1 MANSEIPFVSTREI
15 VTLAAIVQ
23 DISGSKTVN
32 RAFRMQGLPDRLR
45 HDVNS
50 FIPNTEY
57 VKLLENFARLTG
69 LQYFGVMIGELCLFA
84 EMGAYGRYV
93 TSAPTLEHAIRRA
106 RRALCFHE
114 TGSSLEIQK
123 NGRETKLVYTPAS
136 LNTVGVRH
144 LSEGVASLLI
154 NLVRHYAGPAWS
166 PDYIDL
172 DFMRVS
178 RRRDLEDHFK
188 TKVHLNTKGV
198 GVPVPNYLL
207 PSVRQ
212 LSIPASKLM
221 TIHDLRRMTENPP
234 PGNFTSI
241 VRQVLEF
248 RMRDGASD
256 IEGVSEWL
264 NLGHRTVQR
273 RLKVE
278 GCTFRELQQVSL
290 YNWANELLAETDATI
305 TEIAMALGYSSM
317 QHFIRAYQKW
327 AGVTP
332 GRFRVRNAAQS
343 TNRGLIRGNS
353 VVKGRAG

>member
-1 MANSEIPFVSTREI
+1 MAGSEIPFVSTGDI
-15 VTLAAIVQ
+15 VSLAAIVE
-23 DISGSKTVN
+23 DMSGPGTVN
-32 RAFRMQGLPDRLR
+32 RAFRMQALPDSLR
-45 HDVNS
+45 HDLSS

-57 VKLLENFARLTG
+57 VKLLEKFARLTG
-69 LQYFGVMIGELCLFA
+69 QPHFGVMIGELYPFA
-84 EMGAYGRYV
+84 EMGEYGRYV
-93 TSAPTLEHAIRRA
+93 SSAPTLEHAIRRA

-114 TGSSLEIQK
+114 TGSSLEIRK
-123 NGRETKLVYTPAS
+123 SGWETKLVYIPAS

-172 DFMRVS
+172 DFMS
-178 RRRDLEDHFK
+178 ATRRRDTEDHFK

-198 GVPVPNYLL
+198 GVPIPNYLL
-207 PSVRQ
+207 PSVRL

-221 TIHDLRRMTENPP
+221 TIHDLRRMTKNPP
-234 PGNFTSI
+234 PGDFTSI

-264 NLGHRTVQR
+264 NLGLRTVQR
-273 RLKVE
+273 LLKVE

-290 YNWANELLAETDATI
+290 HNWANELLVETDATI
-305 TEIAMALGYSSM
+305 TEIAVVLGYSSK
-317 QHFIRAYQKW
+317 QQFIRAYRNW

-332 GRFRVRNAAQS
+332 GRSRSHNAAQS
-343 TNRGLIRGNS
+343 T
-353 VVKGRAG
+353 KYQT